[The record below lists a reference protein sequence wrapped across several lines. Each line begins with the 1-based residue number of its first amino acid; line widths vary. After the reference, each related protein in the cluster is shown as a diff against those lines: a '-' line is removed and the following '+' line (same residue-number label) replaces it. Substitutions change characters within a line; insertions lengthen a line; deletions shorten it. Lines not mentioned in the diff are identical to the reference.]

1 MKEQVFIDS
10 DRIPVLIGKEGS
22 QKRLLEKK
30 FDVGLEI
37 NSETGEVIIESK
49 EDDGYTVFILSN
61 IIAAIN
67 QGHSPENAMKLED
80 ENYVLD
86 TIDIKTYVR
95 DHARLKVVMGR
106 VIGKDGGTRKL
117 ISEITRCSVA
127 IKDHYVSVIG
137 LYENI
142 QIVHEALEM
151 LINGASHKSFYSYL
165 ERNKTNFESGL
176 F

>member
-1 MKEQVFIDS
+1 
-10 DRIPVLIGKEGS
+10 
-22 QKRLLEKK
+22 
-30 FDVGLEI
+30 
-37 NSETGEVIIESK
+37 
-49 EDDGYTVFILSN
+49 
-61 IIAAIN
+61 
-67 QGHSPENAMKLED
+67 MKLED

-95 DHARLKVVMGR
+95 DHNRLKVVMGR

-165 ERNKTNFESGL
+165 ERNKTNFDSGL
-176 F
+176 L